1 MKQKAL
7 RIGTSLFLGIVAFLA
22 LLLSVFLPYRV
33 HIAKAVAVSTQ
44 ATLAINGQ
52 SEGNIEVLAGDEIT
66 LSVHLTSKNLD
77 NYSWAAMTLC
87 VFITDSDGNDKAS
100 DYFVLPP
107 TNPIEELNGGWS
119 DESWNESYYN
129 SSSWK
134 EAGDESEGGTSYL
147 QSGMQFSFNR
157 LTNLKPASEDFTLS
171 VKLKLK
177 NTLTSGTVIKFATDN
192 QTYNEA
198 FFVEYEDIDHLPFIL
213 WLNPDD
219 NLNEDIDGEF
229 TANDVTIIVREK
241 SSDNTLSSLK
251 IRTTDTNEA
260 SYPKEGETSVTDPI
274 TFDHTDSAVLSSVY
288 ITPTAN
294 NEHATIYIAAGS
306 TLEPKDEYKVESSK
320 PISIDLSSGVRTVT
334 ILVVAENGATKTYTV
349 TVVDKYV
356 ALSDLK
362 IEIGTKTDGVTKIG
376 LESGGAFD
384 TTSLIYTVDLSAPLN
399 DAYTVDVPSDYASSE
414 TGVKITP
421 TIAEGHDIQ
430 STVALT
436 LTDTNGTPTNS
447 SVESG
452 SAVQVT
458 GIANGDTLVV
468 TAITSDGSKAE
479 YVITFKLWS
488 VDTGTLTVKVQGA
501 EKEYVSDDEK
511 AAEKKIN
518 YYFLLTDEAE
528 CKGKFKITPSITN
541 IPIQIQSFGGTAENY
556 DATKEYGAGT
566 YTIIL
571 TADAGNTK
579 QYVASLSKMEYL
591 ELAADSTYQFISE
604 VTEGTGARAKSYRR
618 AYAEMKWTHGI
629 DDKNFEK
636 IVLGNIAPKT
646 TVNAFLKNISTSQ
659 HSMIRIYNN
668 KGKLVY
674 NCGAAGEDFDAENFD
689 KWNKLRVSTSWY
701 VQYGGT
707 EENPLDTVYISVL
720 GDISCNGLID
730 SSDASRI
737 NTHAAKLR
745 LLEELEV
752 RLAAYVVNNRGT
764 ITTSDSSKINLII
777 MSKDNIENYFYK
789 PETETTGE

>member
-1 MKQKAL
+1 MKQKAFK
-7 RIGTSLFLGIVAFLA
+7 IGTSFFLGIVAFLA

-33 HIAKAVAVSTQ
+33 QNAKAAAVSAQ
-44 ATLAINGQ
+44 ATLAINEK
-52 SEGNIEVLAGDEIT
+52 SEGNLEVLAGDEIT
-66 LSVHLTSKNLD
+66 LSVHLKSNNLD
-77 NYSWAAMTLC
+77 DYSWASMTLC
-87 VFITDSDGNDKAS
+87 VFVTDLDGNDKAT
-100 DYFVLPP
+100 DYFDLPP
-107 TNPIEELNGGWS
+107 EDPIQSENGGWS
-119 DESWNESYYN
+119 DASWNECYYN

-134 EAGDESEGGTSYL
+134 EAGDTSEGGTFYL
-147 QSGMQFSFNR
+147 QNGMQFSFNR
-157 LTNLKPASEDFTLS
+157 LANLKPASEDFTLS

-177 NTLTSGTVIKFATDN
+177 NDLTSGTVIKFATDK
-192 QTYNEA
+192 QTYTEA
-198 FFVEYEDIDHLPFIL
+198 FFVEYEDTDHAPFTL

-219 NLNEDIDGEF
+219 NLNNEIDGEF
-229 TANDVTIIVREK
+229 TANDVTITVREK
-241 SSDNTLSSLK
+241 SKDNTLSSLK
-251 IRTTDTNEA
+251 VRTTDTNEV
-260 SYPKEGETSVTDPI
+260 SYPKEGETSVADSI
-274 TFDHTDSAVLSSVY
+274 TFDHTDSAVLSSVN
-288 ITPTAN
+288 ITPTVSN
-294 NEHATIYIAAGS
+294 KHATIYMAAGS
-306 TLEPKDEYKVESSK
+306 TAPEQKDENKVESGK
-320 PISIDLSSGVRTVT
+320 AISIDLSSGVRTVT
-334 ILVVAENGATKTYTV
+334 ILVVAENNDTKTYTV
-349 TVVDKYV
+349 TVIDKYV

-362 IEIGTKTDGVTKIG
+362 IEVGTATDGVTKIG
-376 LESGGAFD
+376 LGENVTFNPE
-384 TTSLIYTVDLSAPLN
+384 TLT
-399 DAYTVDVPSDYASSE
+399 YTVDVPSDYASSE

-421 TIAEGHDIQ
+421 AITEGHGIQ
-430 STVALT
+430 TAVALA
-436 LTDTNGTPTNS
+436 GTGSTPVNP
-447 SVESG
+447 SVASG

-458 GIANGDTLVV
+458 EIANDGTLTL
-468 TAITSDGSKAE
+468 TATASDGATTKA
-479 YVITFKLWS
+479 YTITFKLWS
-488 VDTGTLTVKVQGA
+488 VETGTIDFKVKG
-501 EKEYVSDDEK
+501 ERETPYESDAEK
-511 AAEKKIN
+511 AAEKKID
-518 YYFLLTDEAE
+518 YYFLLSDETE
-528 CKGKFKITPSITN
+528 CKGKFIITPSVTN
-541 IPIQIQSFGGTAENY
+541 IPIQIQSSDGTAENY

-571 TADAGNTK
+571 TAEAGNTK